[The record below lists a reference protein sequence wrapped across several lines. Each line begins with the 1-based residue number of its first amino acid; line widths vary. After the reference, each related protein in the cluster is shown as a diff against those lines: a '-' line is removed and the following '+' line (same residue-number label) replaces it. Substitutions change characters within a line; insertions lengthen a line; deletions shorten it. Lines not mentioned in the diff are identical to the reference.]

1 MKNLLKKLSEINSA
15 PGFEK
20 EMREFIKS
28 KLYTNGITEDAYGNL
43 IVHKEGTGSP
53 VIVAVPMDVPSV
65 FVTHIEENGYVR
77 FVCSGF
83 DEKKLIGSKV
93 RFEDKWGIIFAQK
106 AKDAQKGKEEPTDMF
121 IDLGGGTAQEAQP
134 GMIDARFCD
143 MGENVSLFAAGVRGA
158 LCAVISSAM
167 AEVKRETYFVFLA
180 KTAAGQPS
188 PSVLSYTNNA
198 EELIAVDKSRANDF
212 LGEKDICASL
222 CGGVCLRILD
232 KAMISSQEMIRS
244 LSKYNDEVKI
254 QKEVSGE
261 KCSAGVLHR
270 ERCGLRGI
278 SLGIPTRYFDEICET
293 VNVNDIKAAADLIT
307 KYLNE

>member
-1 MKNLLKKLSEINSA
+1 MKNLLKKLSEINAA

-28 KLYTNGITEDAYGNL
+28 KLGTNGIIEDAYGNL
-43 IVHKEGTGSP
+43 IVHREGTGSP

-65 FVTHIEENGYVR
+65 FVTHIEENSYVR

-93 RFEDKWGIIFAQK
+93 RFNDKSGIVFAK
-106 AKDAQKGKEEPTDMF
+106 KEKDAQKGKEEYTDMF
-121 IDLGGGTAQEAQP
+121 IDFGEGSIQEAQP
-134 GMIDARFCD
+134 GMIDAHFCD
-143 MGENVSLFAAGVRGA
+143 MGDNVSLFAAGVRGA
-158 LCAVISSAM
+158 LCAVITSAM
-167 AEVKRETYFVFLA
+167 SDIKRDTYFVFLA

-188 PSVLSYTNNA
+188 PSVLSFTHGA
-198 EELIAVDKSRANDF
+198 TELIAVDKSRANDYP
-212 LGEKDICASL
+212 GEKNIYASL
-222 CGGVCLRILD
+222 SGGVCLRIMD

-244 LSKYNDEVKI
+244 LSKYKDEIKV

-270 ERCGLRGI
+270 ERCGLRGV

-293 VNVNDIKAAADLIT
+293 VSVKDIKAAADIIK